1 MHVQVATEYVPAPV
15 GDVPVARGLSTAET
29 VGVSGSPYVLGHT
42 ERELERLARQ
52 AALIGPVTRAL
63 LVEAGVGPGMRV
75 LDVGTGR
82 GDVALIAAELVGE
95 EGSVVGVDL
104 APSAVAAARERVA
117 GLPLRNVSFREGD
130 PAALDYEQL
139 FDAVVG
145 RYVLQFIPDP
155 SATLR
160 RLAANV
166 VPGGVVAF
174 HEIDWTGHRS
184 FPAVELWDRCCR
196 LATEALAAGGADTQ
210 IGAKL
215 PAVFAAAGLDAPTL
229 RMSTVVGG
237 GARSDDAVAR
247 LIRLF
252 TTLRPVLEERGLVAP
267 GELDPASME
276 QQLRTEITARNS
288 FVYSSSDVTA
298 WSRI

>member
-1 MHVQVATEYVPAPV
+1 
-15 GDVPVARGLSTAET
+15 
-29 VGVSGSPYVLGHT
+29 VSSSPYVLGHSDH
-42 ERELERLARQ
+42 ELQRLARQ

-82 GDVALIAAELVGE
+82 GDVALIAAELVGAD
-95 EGSVVGVDL
+95 GSVVGVDL

-117 GLPLRNVSFREGD
+117 GLPLRNISFRAGD
-130 PAALDYEQL
+130 PAALEDEQP

-145 RYVLQFIPDP
+145 RYVLQFIEDP

-160 RLAANV
+160 SLAANV

-174 HEIDWTGHRS
+174 HEIDWTAHRS

-196 LATEALAAGGADTQ
+196 LATEALTAGGADTQ

-215 PAVFAAAGLDAPTL
+215 PAVFAAAGLDWPTL

-247 LIRLF
+247 LAGLF
-252 TTLRPVLEERGLVAP
+252 TTLRPVLEEGGLLAP
-267 GELDPASME
+267 GELDPASLE
-276 QQLRTEITARNS
+276 QQLRSEIAARNS
-288 FVYSSSDVTA
+288 FVHSSSDVTA

>member
-1 MHVQVATEYVPAPV
+1 
-15 GDVPVARGLSTAET
+15 
-29 VGVSGSPYVLGHT
+29 VSGSSYVLGHSDQ
-42 ERELERLARQ
+42 ELARLGRQ

-95 EGSVVGVDL
+95 DGSVVGVDL

-117 GLPLRNVSFREGD
+117 GLPLRNVSFRAGD
-130 PAALDYEQL
+130 PAALDYEQP

-145 RYVLQFIPDP
+145 RYVLMFMPDP

-160 RLAANV
+160 RVAANV

-184 FPAVELWDRCCR
+184 FPTVELWDRCCR
-196 LATEALAAGGADTQ
+196 LATEALVAGGADTQ
-210 IGAKL
+210 LGAKL
-215 PAVFAAAGLDAPTL
+215 PGVFVAAGLDWPTL
-229 RMSTVVGG
+229 RKSTVVGG
-237 GARSDDAVAR
+237 GGRSDDAVAR
-247 LIRLF
+247 LVGLF
-252 TTLRPVLEERGLVAP
+252 TTLRPVLEARGLLAP
-267 GELDPASME
+267 GELDPASVE
-276 QQLRTEITARNS
+276 QQLRTEIAARKS
-288 FVYSSSDVTA
+288 FVHSSSDVTA

>member
-1 MHVQVATEYVPAPV
+1 VTWYRLTDPAYRVVLPL
-15 GDVPVARGLSTAET
+15 PTAET
-29 VGVSGSPYVLGHT
+29 VGVSGSPYVLGHS
-42 ERELERLARQ
+42 EHELERLARQ
-52 AALIGPVTRAL
+52 AELIEPVTRAL
-63 LVEAGVGPGMRV
+63 LLDAGVGPGMRV

-82 GDVALIAAELVGE
+82 GDVALIAAELVGDD
-95 EGSVVGVDL
+95 GSVVGVDL

-117 GLPLRNVSFREGD
+117 GLPLRNVSFRDGD
-130 PAALDYEQL
+130 PAALEYEQP

-160 RLAANV
+160 RLSANV

-174 HEIDWTGHRS
+174 HEIDWAGHRS
-184 FPAVELWDRCCR
+184 FPLVELWDDCCR
-196 LATEALAAGGADTQ
+196 LATQALAAGGADTE

-215 PAVFAAAGLDAPTL
+215 PTVFAAAGLDAPTL
-229 RMSTVVGG
+229 RMSTVVG
-237 GARSDDAVAR
+237 DDAVAR

-267 GELDPASME
+267 GELDPVSVE
-276 QQLRTEITARNS
+276 QQLRTEIATRHS
-288 FVYSSSDVTA
+288 FVFASSDVTA
-298 WSRI
+298 WSRL

>member
-1 MHVQVATEYVPAPV
+1 M
-15 GDVPVARGLSTAET
+15 ET
-29 VGVSGSPYVLGHT
+29 RRVSDTPYVLGHSDH
-42 ERELERLARQ
+42 ELQRLGRQ

-82 GDVALIAAELVGE
+82 GDVAIIAAELVGE

-104 APSAVAAARERVA
+104 ARSAVAAAQERVA
-117 GLPLRNVSFREGD
+117 GLAVRNVSFRAGD
-130 PAALDYEQL
+130 PASLDFNRP

-160 RLAANV
+160 RLVANV
-166 VPGGVVAF
+166 VPGGIVAF

-184 FPAVELWDRCCR
+184 FPVVELWDRCCD
-196 LATEALAAGGADTQ
+196 LATQGLVAGGADVQ

-215 PAVFAAAGLDAPTL
+215 PAVFAGAGLASPTL

-247 LIRLF
+247 LVGLF
-252 TTLRPVLEERGLVAP
+252 TTLRPTLAERGLVAP
-267 GELDPASME
+267 DELDPASLE
-276 QQLRTEITARNS
+276 QLLRTEIAARNS
-288 FVYSSSDVTA
+288 FVHSSSDVTA
-298 WSRI
+298 WSRV

>member
-1 MHVQVATEYVPAPV
+1 M
-15 GDVPVARGLSTAET
+15 
-29 VGVSGSPYVLGHT
+29 SGSPYVLGHS
-42 ERELERLARQ
+42 EHELERLTQQ

-117 GLPLRNVSFREGD
+117 RLHLRNVSFREGD
-130 PAALDYEQL
+130 PATVHYEQR

-160 RLAANV
+160 RLAANI

-174 HEIDWTGHRS
+174 HEIDWTGIARFPSLSSGIAVAASRPRRS
-184 FPAVELWDRCCR
+184 PRVAPTRRSVRSSRRSSRPPGSTRRRCAC
-196 LATEALAAGGADTQ
+196 Q
-210 IGAKL
+210 
-215 PAVFAAAGLDAPTL
+215 PSSAAARAATTQSRGSSASS
-229 RMSTVVGG
+229 R
-237 GARSDDAVAR
+237 RSGRCWRSAGSWR
-247 LIRLF
+247 
-252 TTLRPVLEERGLVAP
+252 
-267 GELDPASME
+267 PASSIRRPLSNGCAPRS
-276 QQLRTEITARNS
+276 QRATA
-288 FVYSSSDVTA
+288 SSTP
-298 WSRI
+298 RQT